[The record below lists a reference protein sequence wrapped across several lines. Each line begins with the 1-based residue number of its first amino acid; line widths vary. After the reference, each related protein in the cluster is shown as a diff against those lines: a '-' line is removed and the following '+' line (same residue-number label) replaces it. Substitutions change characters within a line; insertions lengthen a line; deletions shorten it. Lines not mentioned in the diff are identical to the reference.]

1 VRRRLAVLAA
11 IVTLAGACTS
21 SGTSAVIPST
31 GARATDTGSRPPA
44 ETPSA
49 SPSVAPSAGGETADA
64 LIEQTCQGNSQEVL
78 LRTWRGIMPGRSGNL
93 QIVSRFPD
101 YIGAGLT
108 HSSPYDYTQE
118 VPFFLYGPGY
128 VKPGVYA
135 KPVTLADLAPTTGA
149 LLNFPFDAPDGTSQA
164 EALEPGRPLPKLV
177 VTLVWDSGGMD
188 VLNAWPKEWPYLRSI
203 MGDGAWFSHAS
214 VGASPSNTPTGHA
227 IIGTGAFPADN
238 GMVDEYVKV
247 NNRIEKP
254 NANGPAFMIAPTLAD
269 LYDRA
274 MHNDPVVGGLASL
287 SAHIM
292 MIGHGSE
299 WNGGD
304 KDIAVTREKE
314 GASTGGDD
322 SAVKWNLTS
331 GMAPFYRMPSYVN
344 QLPPIDR
351 FNEQLDAMDGARDG
365 KWRDNS
371 IEQFNKGFD
380 TPART
385 PFQTQ
390 LFEKVIQ
397 EEGFGADATP
407 DLLYLNYKA
416 IDVVGHA
423 FSANGIEMS
432 DALKIQDQALQQLI
446 DFLNLTVGRGQWVI
460 ALTADHGT
468 NLNPEVSGAFQIDT
482 GSIEDLLNQQFDD
495 GDDVPLIDK
504 FRTTEFWLNEDELAQ
519 SGHDLLDVS
528 NFLLSL
534 TQGQTFKSGNEP
546 LPGHENDT
554 VFAGAFPTSLMD
566 RLPCLPQ
573 ARTAAQSG

>member
-1 VRRRLAVLAA
+1 
-11 IVTLAGACTS
+11 
-21 SGTSAVIPST
+21 
-31 GARATDTGSRPPA
+31 
-44 ETPSA
+44 
-49 SPSVAPSAGGETADA
+49 
-64 LIEQTCQGNSQEVL
+64 
-78 LRTWRGIMPGRSGNL
+78 
-93 QIVSRFPD
+93 
-101 YIGAGLT
+101 
-108 HSSPYDYTQE
+108 
-118 VPFFLYGPGY
+118 
-128 VKPGVYA
+128 
-135 KPVTLADLAPTTGA
+135 
-149 LLNFPFDAPDGTSQA
+149 
-164 EALEPGRPLPKLV
+164 
-177 VTLVWDSGGMD
+177 MD
-188 VLNAWPKEWPYLRSI
+188 VLNAWPKDWPYLKSI

-227 IIGTGAFPADN
+227 MIGTGAFPADN

-254 NANGPAFMIAPTLAD
+254 NANGPAFMIAPALAD

-274 MHNDPVVGGLASL
+274 MHNEPVVGGLASL

-304 KDIAVTREKE
+304 KDIAVAREKE
-314 GASTGGDD
+314 DATTGGND
-322 SAVKWNLTS
+322 SAVSWNLTS
-331 GMAPFYRMPSYVN
+331 GMAPFYRMPEYVN
-344 QLPPIDR
+344 HLPPIDR
-351 FNEQLDAMDGARDG
+351 FNDQLDAMDGARDG

-371 IEQFNKGFD
+371 IEQFNNGFD

-423 FSANGIEMS
+423 FSANGVEMS
-432 DALKIQDQALQQLI
+432 DAVKVQDQALRELI
-446 DFLNLTVGRGQWVI
+446 DFLNTTVGRGQWVM

-468 NLNPEVSGAFQIDT
+468 NLNPDVSGAFQIDT
-482 GSIEDLLNQQFDD
+482 ASIEDLLNQQFDD
-495 GDDVPLIDK
+495 GDDVPLIEK

-528 NFLLSL
+528 DFLLGL
-534 TQGQTFKSGNEP
+534 TQGQTFKSGGEP

-573 ARTAAQSG
+573 ARASS

>member
-1 VRRRLAVLAA
+1 MRCRLALLVGFA
-11 IVTLAGACTS
+11 ILAGACTS
-21 SGTSAVIPST
+21 AGTSST
-31 GARATDTGSRPPA
+31 TTSGPGSGSPGSATGSAPS
-44 ETPSA
+44 PSA
-49 SPSVAPSAGGETADA
+49 AASLTTPPGGASAQA
-64 LIEQTCQGNSQEVL
+64 LIARTCQDNSKEVL

-93 QIVSRFPD
+93 QIISTFPD

-128 VKPGVYA
+128 VKPGVYD

-149 LLNFPFDAPDGTSQA
+149 LLDFPFDTPDGTSQT
-164 EALEPGRPLPKLV
+164 EALQPGRPLPKLV

-188 VLNAWPKEWPYLRSI
+188 VLNAWPKDWPYLKSI

-227 IIGTGAFPADN
+227 MIGTGTFPADN

-274 MHNDPVVGGLASL
+274 MHNEPVVGGLASL

-304 KDIAVTREKE
+304 KDIAVAREKE
-314 GASTGGDD
+314 GASTGGND
-322 SAVKWNLTS
+322 SAVSWNLTS

-344 QLPPIDR
+344 QLPGIEQ

-371 IEQFNKGFD
+371 IAQFNKGFD

-416 IDVVGHA
+416 IDVIGHA

-432 DALKIQDQALQQLI
+432 DALKIQDQAFQELI
-446 DFLNLTVGRGQWVI
+446 SFLNRTVGKGQWVM

-482 GSIEDLLNQQFDD
+482 ASIEDLVNQQFDD
-495 GDDVPLIDK
+495 GDNVPLIDK
-504 FRTTEFWLNEDELAQ
+504 FRTTEFWLNENELAQ
-519 SGHDLLDVS
+519 SGYDLVDVS

-534 TQGQTFKSGNEP
+534 TQGQTFKSGGEP
-546 LPGHENDT
+546 QPGHENDT
-554 VFAGAFPTSLMD
+554 VFAGAFPTSLVD

-573 ARTAAQSG
+573 ARASS

>member
-1 VRRRLAVLAA
+1 MRRL
-11 IVTLAGACTS
+11 VTATSTLLLLAGGCTS
-21 SGTSAVIPST
+21 GGPTSSPTAGST
-31 GARATDTGSRPPA
+31 GSSPGGDQ
-44 ETPSA
+44 
-49 SPSVAPSAGGETADA
+49 SPSVASSVASPPGGPGIGS
-64 LIEQTCQGNSQEVL
+64 LIARTCEQNSPEVL

-93 QIVSRFPD
+93 QIISHFPD

-108 HSSPYDYTQE
+108 HSSPFDYTQE
-118 VPFFLYGPGY
+118 VPLFLYGPGY
-128 VKPGVYA
+128 IKPGTYA

-149 LLNFPFDAPDGTSQA
+149 LLQFPFDAPDGTAQT
-164 EALEPGRPLPKLV
+164 EALVPGRPLPKLI

-188 VLNAWPKEWPYLRSI
+188 VLNAWPKDWPYLHSI
-203 MGDGAWFSHAS
+203 MGDGAWFTDAT

-227 IIGTGAFPADN
+227 MIGTGAFPADN
-238 GMVDEYVKV
+238 GMVDEYLKV
-247 NNRIEKP
+247 NNRIQKP
-254 NANGPAFMIAPTLAD
+254 NANGPAFMVLPTIAD
-269 LYDRA
+269 LYDHA
-274 MHNDPVVGGLASL
+274 MGNEPLVGGLASL

-292 MIGHGSE
+292 MIGHGSQ

-314 GASTGGDD
+314 DATTGGND

-331 GMAPFYRMPSYVN
+331 GMAPFYEMPKYVN
-344 QLPPIDR
+344 TLPPIDR
-351 FNEQLDAMDGARDG
+351 FNQELDRMDGAIDG

-390 LFEKVIQ
+390 LFEKVISQ
-397 EEGFGADATP
+397 EGFGADDVP

-416 IDVVGHA
+416 IDVIGHA

-432 DALKIQDQALQQLI
+432 DALKVQDQHLKILI
-446 DFLNLTVGRGQWVI
+446 DFLNRTVGKGSWVM

-468 NLNPEVSGAFQIDT
+468 NLNPAVSGAFQIDT
-482 GSIEDLLNQQFDD
+482 GSIEDLLNQRFDD
-495 GDDVPLIDK
+495 GDDVPLIEK
-504 FRTTEFWLNEDELAQ
+504 FRTTEFWLNEDELKQ
-519 SGHDLLDVS
+519 SGADLVDVS

-534 TQGQTFKSGNEP
+534 TESQTFKPGNDP
-546 LPGHENDT
+546 LPGHQNDP
-554 VFAGAFPTSLMD
+554 VFSGAFPSSILG

-573 ARTAAQSG
+573 ARESS

>member
-1 VRRRLAVLAA
+1 VRRRAVALALLL
-11 IVTLAGACTS
+11 LAGACTS
-21 SGTSAVIPST
+21 GGSASPPTSAAGSAGSATGGGQSPSGTSP
-31 GARATDTGSRPPA
+31 
-44 ETPSA
+44 
-49 SPSVAPSAGGETADA
+49 SPSPQDTTAATEA
-64 LIEQTCQGNSQEVL
+64 LIKQTCADNSHEVL

-93 QIVSRFPD
+93 QIISRFPD

-118 VPFFLYGPGY
+118 IPFFLYGPGY
-128 VKPGVYA
+128 IKPGTYA
-135 KPVTLADLAPTTGA
+135 KPVTLADLAPTTGD
-149 LLNFPFDAPDGTSQA
+149 LIDFPFDAPDGTSQT

-188 VLNAWPKEWPYLRSI
+188 VLNTWPKEWPYLHSI
-203 MGDGAWFSHAS
+203 MGDGAWFTHAT
-214 VGASPSNTPTGHA
+214 VGASPSNTPTGYA
-227 IIGTGAFPADN
+227 MIGTGAFPADN

-254 NANGPAFMIAPTLAD
+254 NANGPAFMVAPTLAD

-274 MHNDPVVGGLASL
+274 MGNEPVIGGLASL

-304 KDIAVTREKE
+304 QDIAVAREKE
-314 GASTGGDD
+314 DATTGGND
-322 SAVKWNLTS
+322 SAVSWNLTS

-344 QLPPIDR
+344 HLPPIDQ
-351 FNEQLDAMDGARDG
+351 FNDQLDAMDGARDG
-365 KWRDNS
+365 MWRDNS
-371 IEQFNKGFD
+371 IEQFNNGFD

-397 EEGFGADATP
+397 EEGFGADDVP

-416 IDVVGHA
+416 IDVIGHA

-432 DALKIQDQALQQLI
+432 DALKVQDQHLKILM
-446 DFLNLTVGRGQWVI
+446 DFLDETVGKGKWVL

-468 NLNPEVSGAFQIDT
+468 NLDPAVSGAFQIDT
-482 GSIEDLLNQQFDD
+482 ASIEDLLNARFDD
-495 GDDVPLIDK
+495 GDDVPLIEK

-519 SGHDLLDVS
+519 SGHDLVDVS

-534 TQGQTFKSGNEP
+534 TEAQTTKTGNEP
-546 LPGHENDT
+546 APGHEDDT

-566 RLPCLPQ
+566 RLPCLKE
-573 ARTAAQSG
+573 ARASS

>member
-1 VRRRLAVLAA
+1 
-11 IVTLAGACTS
+11 
-21 SGTSAVIPST
+21 
-31 GARATDTGSRPPA
+31 
-44 ETPSA
+44 
-49 SPSVAPSAGGETADA
+49 
-64 LIEQTCQGNSQEVL
+64 
-78 LRTWRGIMPGRSGNL
+78 
-93 QIVSRFPD
+93 
-101 YIGAGLT
+101 
-108 HSSPYDYTQE
+108 
-118 VPFFLYGPGY
+118 
-128 VKPGVYA
+128 
-135 KPVTLADLAPTTGA
+135 
-149 LLNFPFDAPDGTSQA
+149 
-164 EALEPGRPLPKLV
+164 
-177 VTLVWDSGGMD
+177 
-188 VLNAWPKEWPYLRSI
+188 
-203 MGDGAWFSHAS
+203 
-214 VGASPSNTPTGHA
+214 
-227 IIGTGAFPADN
+227 
-238 GMVDEYVKV
+238 
-247 NNRIEKP
+247 
-254 NANGPAFMIAPTLAD
+254 
-269 LYDRA
+269 
-274 MHNDPVVGGLASL
+274 
-287 SAHIM
+287 
-292 MIGHGSE
+292 
-299 WNGGD
+299 
-304 KDIAVTREKE
+304 
-314 GASTGGDD
+314 
-322 SAVKWNLTS
+322 
-331 GMAPFYRMPSYVN
+331 MPSYVN
-344 QLPPIDR
+344 RLPPIDR

-446 DFLNLTVGRGQWVI
+446 DFLNRTVGRGQWVI

-573 ARTAAQSG
+573 ARTAD

>member
-1 VRRRLAVLAA
+1 MRRLVPAAAVLLL
-11 IVTLAGACTS
+11 LAGACTS
-21 SGTSAVIPST
+21 GGSTPST
-31 GARATDTGSRPPA
+31 STVGSTGSSPGGGQIASGAKQVTPP
-44 ETPSA
+44 P
-49 SPSVAPSAGGETADA
+49 GGADA
-64 LIEQTCQGNSQEVL
+64 ESLAKRTCQQNSHEVL

-93 QIVSRFPD
+93 QIISRFPD

-118 VPFFLYGPGY
+118 VPLFLYGPGF
-128 VKPGVYA
+128 VAPGTYT

-149 LLNFPFDAPDGTSQA
+149 LLKFPFEAPDGTAQNQA
-164 EALEPGRPLPKLV
+164 LVPGRPVPKLV

-188 VLNAWPKEWPYLRSI
+188 VLNAWPKDWPYLRSI
-203 MGDGAWFSHAS
+203 MGDGAWFTHAT

-227 IIGTGAFPADN
+227 MIGTGAFPADN

-247 NNRIEKP
+247 NNRIQKP
-254 NANGPAFMIAPTLAD
+254 NANGPAFMVLPTIAD

-274 MHNDPVVGGLASL
+274 MDNEPLVGGLASL

-304 KDIAVTREKE
+304 KDIAVAREKE
-314 GASTGGDD
+314 DATTGGND
-322 SAVKWNLTS
+322 SAVSWNLTS
-331 GMAPFYRMPSYVN
+331 GMAPFYEMPTYVN
-344 QLPPIDR
+344 SLPKIDQY
-351 FNEQLDAMDGARDG
+351 NEELDAMDGARDG
-365 KWRDNS
+365 MWRDNS
-371 IEQFNKGFD
+371 IEQFNNGFD

-390 LFEKVIQ
+390 LFEKVIS
-397 EEGFGADATP
+397 EEGFGADDVP

-416 IDVVGHA
+416 IDVIGHA

-432 DALKIQDQALQQLI
+432 DALKIQDRDLKVLI
-446 DFLNLTVGRGQWVI
+446 DFLNRTVGKGKWVM

-468 NLNPEVSGAFQIDT
+468 NLNPAVSGAFQIDT
-482 GSIEDLLNQQFDD
+482 GSIEDLVNQTFDD
-495 GDDVPLIDK
+495 GDNVPLIEK

-519 SGHDLLDVS
+519 SGSDLVDVS

-534 TQGQTFKSGNEP
+534 TESQTFKPGNEP
-546 LPGHENDT
+546 LPGHEKDP
-554 VFAGAFPTSLMD
+554 VFAGAFPTALMD
-566 RLPCLPQ
+566 RLPCLAE
-573 ARTAAQSG
+573 ARVS

>member
-1 VRRRLAVLAA
+1 VRRLISGTAA
-11 IVTLAGACTS
+11 LLLLVGACTS
-21 SGTSAVIPST
+21 AQNPASTPAAGST
-31 GARATDTGSRPPA
+31 GS
-44 ETPSA
+44 
-49 SPSVAPSAGGETADA
+49 SAGGGQSPSGATLVTPPPGGAGEGA
-64 LIEQTCQGNSQEVL
+64 LIKRTCQENSHEVL
-78 LRTWRGIMPGRSGNL
+78 LRTWHGIMPGRSGNL
-93 QIVSRFPD
+93 QIISRYPD

-118 VPFFLYGPGY
+118 VPMFLYGPGFI
-128 VKPGVYA
+128 KPGTYS

-149 LLNFPFDAPDGTSQA
+149 LLRFPFDAPDGTAQTQA
-164 EALEPGRPLPKLV
+164 LAPDRPLPKLI
-177 VTLVWDSGGMD
+177 VTLVWDSGGKD
-188 VLNAWPKEWPYLRSI
+188 VLDIWPKDWPYLRSI
-203 MGDGAWFSHAS
+203 MGDGAWFTHAT

-254 NANGPAFMIAPTLAD
+254 NANGPAFMVLPTIAD

-274 MHNDPVVGGLASL
+274 MNNKPVVGALASL

-304 KDIAVTREKE
+304 KDIAVAREKE
-314 GASTGGDD
+314 GASTGGND
-322 SAVKWNLTS
+322 SAVNWNLTS
-331 GMAPFYRMPSYVN
+331 GMAPFYEMPRYVN
-344 QLPPIDR
+344 SLPTIDG
-351 FNEQLDAMDGARDG
+351 FNQELDALDGARDG
-365 KWRDNS
+365 MWRDNS
-371 IEQFNKGFD
+371 IEQFNNGFD

-390 LFEKVIQ
+390 LFEKVIS
-397 EEGFGADATP
+397 EEGFGADDVP

-416 IDVVGHA
+416 IDVIGHA

-432 DALKIQDQALQQLI
+432 DALRIQDQALKVLV
-446 DFLNLTVGRGQWVI
+446 DFLNETVGKGQWVM

-468 NLNPEVSGAFQIDT
+468 NLNPAVSGAFQIDT
-482 GSIEDLLNQQFDD
+482 GSIEDLLNQRFDD
-495 GDDVPLIDK
+495 GDNVPLIEK

-519 SGHDLLDVS
+519 SGSDLVDVS

-534 TQGQTFKSGNEP
+534 TESQTFKPGGEP
-546 LPGHENDT
+546 RPGHEDDP
-554 VFAGAFPTSLMD
+554 VFSGAFPTSLMD
-566 RLPCLPQ
+566 HLPCLPE
-573 ARTAAQSG
+573 ARTS

>member
-1 VRRRLAVLAA
+1 MRRL
-11 IVTLAGACTS
+11 VTATSTLLLLAGGCTS
-21 SGTSAVIPST
+21 GGPTSSPTAGST
-31 GARATDTGSRPPA
+31 GSSPGGDQ
-44 ETPSA
+44 
-49 SPSVAPSAGGETADA
+49 SPSVASSVASPPGGPGIGS
-64 LIEQTCQGNSQEVL
+64 LIARTCEQNSPEVL

-93 QIVSRFPD
+93 QIISHFPD

-108 HSSPYDYTQE
+108 HSSPFDYTQE
-118 VPFFLYGPGY
+118 VPLFLYGPGY
-128 VKPGVYA
+128 IKPGTYA

-149 LLNFPFDAPDGTSQA
+149 LLQFPFDAPDGTAQT
-164 EALEPGRPLPKLV
+164 EALVPGRPLPKLI

-188 VLNAWPKEWPYLRSI
+188 VLNAWPKDWPYLHSI
-203 MGDGAWFSHAS
+203 MGDGAWFTDAT

-227 IIGTGAFPADN
+227 MIGTGAFPADN
-238 GMVDEYVKV
+238 GMVDEYLKV
-247 NNRIEKP
+247 NNRIQKP
-254 NANGPAFMIAPTLAD
+254 NANGPAFMVLPTIAD
-269 LYDRA
+269 LYDHA
-274 MHNDPVVGGLASL
+274 MGNEPLVGGLASL

-292 MIGHGSE
+292 MIGHGSQ

-314 GASTGGDD
+314 DATTGGND

-331 GMAPFYRMPSYVN
+331 GMAPFYEMPKYVN
-344 QLPPIDR
+344 TLPPIDR
-351 FNEQLDAMDGARDG
+351 FNQELDRMDGAIDG

-390 LFEKVIQ
+390 LFEKVISQ
-397 EEGFGADATP
+397 EGFGADAVP

-416 IDVVGHA
+416 IDVIGHA

-432 DALKIQDQALQQLI
+432 DALRIQDQHLKILI
-446 DFLNLTVGRGQWVI
+446 DFLNRTVGKGSWVM

-468 NLNPEVSGAFQIDT
+468 NLNPAVSGAFQIDT
-482 GSIEDLLNQQFDD
+482 GSIEDLLNQRFDD
-495 GDDVPLIDK
+495 GDDVPLIEK
-504 FRTTEFWLNEDELAQ
+504 FRTTEFWLNEDELKQ
-519 SGHDLLDVS
+519 SGADLVDVS

-534 TQGQTFKSGNEP
+534 TESQTFKPGNDP
-546 LPGHENDT
+546 LPGRQNDP
-554 VFAGAFPTSLMD
+554 VFSGAFPSSILG

-573 ARTAAQSG
+573 ARESS